1 MNKDYGRI
9 SSITLLKPHS

>member
-9 SSITLLKPHS
+9 PSITLLKPHS